1 MFFFKDKNQ
10 LVEGVN
16 FKPMTAK
23 DVACD
28 LVGRTLIIAIFISI
42 CNILCLITI
51 SPVSNLINVF
61 SQALLFAF
69 YCFEYKTASAG
80 IDTPTGLRLFES
92 QWIYFMGFGFPA
104 ALVLY
109 LTNYLGSSI
118 FFLIF
123 PLLVVISLDECGF
136 GLKLVNNQRKTNINL
151 HLFSIS
157 MKIKDV
163 ILDKVLG
170 IIVHPS
176 KK

>member
-1 MFFFKDKNQ
+1 
-10 LVEGVN
+10 
-16 FKPMTAK
+16 
-23 DVACD
+23 
-28 LVGRTLIIAIFISI
+28 
-42 CNILCLITI
+42 
-51 SPVSNLINVF
+51 
-61 SQALLFAF
+61 
-69 YCFEYKTASAG
+69 
-80 IDTPTGLRLFES
+80 
-92 QWIYFMGFGFPA
+92 MGFGFPA

-136 GLKLVNNQRKTNINL
+136 GLKLVKNQRKTDINL

-170 IIVHPS
+170 VMVHPS
-176 KK
+176 KKKD